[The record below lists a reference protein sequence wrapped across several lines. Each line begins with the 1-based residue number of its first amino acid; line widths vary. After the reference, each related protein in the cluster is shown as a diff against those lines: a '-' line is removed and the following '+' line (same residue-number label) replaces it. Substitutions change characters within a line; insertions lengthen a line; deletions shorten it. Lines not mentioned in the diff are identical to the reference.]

1 MKYPLNISL
10 QIIESYHREIS
21 THKLAKIILLWT
33 KIHNTKF
40 KRK

>member
-10 QIIESYHREIS
+10 HIIESYHREIS
-21 THKLAKIILLWT
+21 TRKLAQIILLRT

>member
-1 MKYPLNISL
+1 MKHPLNISL
-10 QIIESYHREIS
+10 QIIESYHREMS
-21 THKLAKIILLWT
+21 TRKHAKIILLRT